1 MASPPKFFRVCVER
15 RQTNHWDLRHVVVSQ
30 GFQGWAPTTLRER
43 RGKSLYATHKT
54 AEICA
59 SFPWSVRRRMPA
71 ISRNGQTLLLLLAL
85 CAAAVAAGNRF
96 EEGRTA
102 VVAAELE
109 ALGISSASIKVNRRL
124 CVLLLAAAGNVRLG
138 GPGS

>member
-1 MASPPKFFRVCVER
+1 M
-15 RQTNHWDLRHVVVSQ
+15 NHWDLRHVVVSH
-30 GFQGWAPTTLRER
+30 GVPSVPHIKTRSAGKVCMRD
-43 RGKSLYATHKT
+43 RGGHKR
-54 AEICA
+54 CRLC
-59 SFPWSVRRRMPA
+59 SGVVRRRMPA
-71 ISRNGQTLLLLLAL
+71 INRNGQILLLLLAL

-109 ALGISSASIKVNRRL
+109 ALGFSGASIKVKRRL
-124 CVLLLAAAGNVRLG
+124 CLLLLAAAGNVRLG

>member
-1 MASPPKFFRVCVER
+1 MRLCS
-15 RQTNHWDLRHVVVSQ
+15 VV
-30 GFQGWAPTTLRER
+30 
-43 RGKSLYATHKT
+43 
-54 AEICA
+54 
-59 SFPWSVRRRMPA
+59 VRRRMPA
-71 ISRNGQTLLLLLAL
+71 INRNGQTLLLLLAL

-109 ALGISSASIKVNRRL
+109 ALGFSGASIKVKRRL
-124 CVLLLAAAGNVRLG
+124 CLLLLAAAGNVRLG